1 MIDENYHIED
11 IDDIFDSQNEPVKEA
26 AAKTEPVKAR
36 IIFEDSTSNQAK
48 RKSLKMLIL
57 KPMKRVT
64 MARKDQKNQVVKRES
79 H

>member
-26 AAKTEPVKAR
+26 AAKTALLTR
-36 IIFEDSTSNQAK
+36 QK

-64 MARKDQKNQVVKRES
+64 MARKGQKNQVVKRES

>member
-48 RKSLKMLIL
+48 KEEPENIL

-64 MARKDQKNQVVKRES
+64 MARKGQKNQVVKRES